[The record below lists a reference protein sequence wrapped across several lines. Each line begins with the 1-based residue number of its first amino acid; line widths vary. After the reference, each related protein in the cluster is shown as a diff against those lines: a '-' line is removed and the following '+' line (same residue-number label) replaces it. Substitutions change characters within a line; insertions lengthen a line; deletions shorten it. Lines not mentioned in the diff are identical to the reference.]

1 MKFVIYVVQDGYLDG
16 SMNREYFTLVH
27 CKFHYEQDLGISIK
41 LHLGLIPWPL
51 SLPLV
56 PYPLILLIPRKF
68 RLGAL
73 VVLTVCV
80 CVISKFFS
88 NIVRRPVTSYDAT

>member
-51 SLPLV
+51 TLIPC
-56 PYPLILLIPRKF
+56 PYPLSFITLYCSF
-68 RLGAL
+68 QENLGGGS
-73 VVLTVCV
+73 C
-80 CVISKFFS
+80 CSGG
-88 NIVRRPVTSYDAT
+88 